1 MLFCFAGGR
10 FSRRLAFRYS
20 LSDLW
25 EIYPTDGR
33 LALKDV
39 PFCGIICCNVFMR
52 RRGCA
57 AGNIKGEGGVWMSL
71 EAITSVTRAEQEA
84 KNAVAAAQAKAKQ
97 LLAEA
102 QAAGEAS
109 LEAARAKAD
118 SELEALRKK
127 AEEKSQADAEAL
139 GRGLEAEREALRK
152 KAEGKLDAAAA
163 LIVERIVND

>member
-1 MLFCFAGGR
+1 MRYYTKQHVFEAA
-10 FSRRLAFRYS
+10 RL
-20 LSDLW
+20 
-25 EIYPTDGR
+25 
-33 LALKDV
+33 
-39 PFCGIICCNVFMR
+39 R
-52 RRGCA
+52 RREY
-57 AGNIKGEGGVWMSL
+57 KGEGGVWMSL

-118 SELEALRKK
+118 SELEALRIK
-127 AEEKSQADAEAL
+127 AEEKSKADAEAL
-139 GRGLEAEREALRK
+139 GRDLEAERE
-152 KAEGKLDAAAA
+152 DAAAA

>member
-1 MLFCFAGGR
+1 MKGIL
-10 FSRRLAFRYS
+10 
-20 LSDLW
+20 
-25 EIYPTDGR
+25 
-33 LALKDV
+33 
-39 PFCGIICCNVFMR
+39 FCGIIFYGILLR

-97 LLAEA
+97 LLSEA

-127 AEEKSQADAEAL
+127 AE
-139 GRGLEAEREALRK
+139 
-152 KAEGKLDAAAA
+152 GKLDAAAA